1 MKKHFTL
8 IELLVVIAII
18 AILAGMLLPALSSAR
33 AKAKAANC
41 MSNQKQIGI
50 ALAQY
55 EMDFNGLPYACN
67 LRDGSGEFWT
77 LDAEDFIQSIELIDP
92 NNERWGSV
100 MYHKFLVGA
109 GYMQNEEFFICPA
122 YGESEAMDGMNYS
135 PNAGIFAIG
144 STDRYPG
151 GIVAGDGYG
160 PYRLRCK
167 DWSMR
172 WRHGAAKNSQLA
184 DYDEIGAGTTMGNG
198 NYLHA
203 DGSVQVKN
211 ASARVT
217 VCREDIAYLGSGG
230 PRGNGYKDEISYNH
244 TNCGAT
250 AE

>member
-55 EMDFNGLPYACN
+55 EMDFNGLPYSTV
-67 LRDGSGEFWT
+67 DQGWQDDEEFVANAVFRT
-77 LDAEDFIQSIELIDP
+77 
-92 NNERWGSV
+92 ERWSSV
-100 MYHKFLVGA
+100 MYHYFLTA
-109 GYMQNEEFFICPA
+109 SGYLSNEDFFTCPA
-122 YGESEAMDGMNYS
+122 YGKAEAMEGMNYS
-135 PNAGIFAIG
+135 PNAGLFAAN

-151 GIVAGDGYG
+151 AIVAGDGYG

-167 DWSMR
+167 DWSFR
-172 WRHGAAKNSQLA
+172 WRHGAAKNSQL
-184 DYDEIGAGTTMGNG
+184 DGYDEVGAGTTMGNG

-211 ASARVT
+211 ASARAQ
-217 VCREDIAYLGSGG
+217 VCREGIAYLGTGG
-230 PRGNGYKDEISYNH
+230 SRGNNYKDENTDH
-244 TNCGAT
+244 PNCGSSWDN
-250 AE
+250 

>member
-1 MKKHFTL
+1 MKKQFTL

-55 EMDFNGLPYACN
+55 EMDFNGLPYYCQEQN
-67 LRDGSGEFWT
+67 WSVSGE
-77 LDAEDFIQSIELIDP
+77 EFIANAKLMDP
-92 NNERWGSV
+92 ASNRWGNV
-100 MYHKFLVGA
+100 MYHMFLVGA
-109 GYMQNEEFFICPA
+109 GYMQNEEFFMCPA
-122 YGESEAMDGMNYS
+122 YGKAEAMDGMNYS

-151 GIVAGDGYG
+151 GIVSGDGYG

-172 WRHGAAKNSQLA
+172 WRHGAAKNSQLSG
-184 DYDEIGAGTTMGNG
+184 YDEIGAGTTAGNG
-198 NYLHA
+198 NFLLG

-211 ASARVT
+211 ASARVI

-230 PRGNGYKDEISYNH
+230 PRGEAYKEEISYNH

>member
-1 MKKHFTL
+1 M
-8 IELLVVIAII
+8 VIAII

-41 MSNQKQIGI
+41 MSNLKQIGI
-50 ALAQY
+50 AMAQY
-55 EMDFNGLPYACN
+55 EMDFNGLPYYCQEMN
-67 LRDGSGEFWT
+67 WSVSGE
-77 LDAEDFIQSIELIDP
+77 EFIANAKLMDP
-92 NNERWGSV
+92 ATNRWGNV
-100 MYHKFLVGA
+100 MYHMFLVGA
-109 GYMQNEEFFICPA
+109 GYMQNLDFFSCPA
-122 YGESEAMDGMNYS
+122 YGSSEAMEGMNYS

-151 GIVAGDGYG
+151 GIVSGDGYG

-167 DWSMR
+167 DWSFR

-184 DYDEIGAGTTMGNG
+184 GYDEIGAGTTMGNG
-198 NYLHA
+198 NFLLG

-211 ASARVT
+211 ASARVI
-217 VCREDIAYLGSGG
+217 VCREDVAYLGSGG
-230 PRGNGYKDEISYNH
+230 PRGNAYKDEISYNH

>member
-1 MKKHFTL
+1 M
-8 IELLVVIAII
+8 VIAII

-41 MSNQKQIGI
+41 MSNLKQIGI

-55 EMDFNGLPYACN
+55 EMDFNGLPYCTIDQAW
-67 LRDGSGEFWT
+67 SG
-77 LDAEDFIQSIELIDP
+77 DAEEFLANAKLLDP
-92 NNERWGSV
+92 KNNRWGNV

-109 GYMQNEEFFICPA
+109 GYMQNEDFFMCPA
-122 YGESEAMDGMNYS
+122 YGKAEAMEDMNYS

-151 GIVAGDGYG
+151 GIVSGDGYG

-172 WRHGAAKNSQLA
+172 WRHGAAKNSQLSG
-184 DYDEIGAGTTMGNG
+184 YDEIGAGTTLGNG
-198 NYLHA
+198 NFLLG

-211 ASARVT
+211 ASARVI

-230 PRGNGYKDEISYNH
+230 PRGNAYKDEISYNH

>member
-1 MKKHFTL
+1 M
-8 IELLVVIAII
+8 VIAII

-67 LRDGSGEFWT
+67 YTGGGNEFWT
-77 LDAEDFIQSIELIDP
+77 LDGEVFIQNIQLINP
-92 NNERWGSV
+92 QNERWGSV
-100 MYHKFLVGA
+100 LYHKFLVGA
-109 GYMQNEEFFICPA
+109 GYMQNEEFFSCPA
-122 YGESEAMDGMNYS
+122 YGTSEAMEGMNFS

-151 GIVAGDGYG
+151 GIVSGDGYG

-167 DWSMR
+167 DWSFR

-184 DYDEIGAGTTMGNG
+184 GYDEIGAGTTMGNG
-198 NYLHA
+198 NYLLG

-211 ASARVT
+211 ASARVI
-217 VCREDIAYLGSGG
+217 VCREGIGYLGTGKT
-230 PRGNGYKDEISYNH
+230 RNNLYKDEH
-244 TNCGAT
+244 TDHPNCGGVT
-250 AE
+250 AN